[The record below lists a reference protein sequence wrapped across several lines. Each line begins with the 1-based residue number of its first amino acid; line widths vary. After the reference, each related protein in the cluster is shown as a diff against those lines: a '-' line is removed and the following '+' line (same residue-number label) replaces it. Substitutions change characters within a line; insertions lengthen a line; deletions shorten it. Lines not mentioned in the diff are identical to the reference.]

1 MKSRRL
7 SGAAKRTVRDLF
19 GVFPLL
25 ELRNKV
31 RHPLRAFR
39 LLMVERTETR
49 RLIRLLG
56 GPVTGDI
63 VTIIP
68 TYRREQLLRDAVES
82 ALQQRIGSLKHRV
95 LVVDDGGSQVADFA
109 DRRVTTVGLSRNT
122 GAAGVVR
129 NIGLRIS
136 RSPFVALLDDDNR
149 WLPNHLATSIEALQ
163 AGADLAYTGMRRIRS
178 DGTPIDELTVPFD
191 RRALRERAFVD
202 SSTMSLRRGRRTWF
216 SRVPRSRQT
225 TPGEDWE
232 FVYRLSRRG
241 NIVHVPEVTVEYL
254 VHGGSYFTD
263 WD

>member
-1 MKSRRL
+1 
-7 SGAAKRTVRDLF
+7 
-19 GVFPLL
+19 
-25 ELRNKV
+25 
-31 RHPLRAFR
+31 
-39 LLMVERTETR
+39 MVERTESR
-49 RLIRLLG
+49 RLILLLG
-56 GPVTGDI
+56 GLVKGDI

-68 TYRREQLLRDAVES
+68 TYRRARLLRDAVES
-82 ALQQRIGSLKHRV
+82 ALQQRVGSLRHQV
-95 LVVDDGGSQVADFA
+95 LVVDDGGGQVADFA
-109 DRRVTTVGLSRNT
+109 DPRVTTVALSRNT

-149 WLPNHLATSIEALQ
+149 WLPNHLATSIGALQ

-178 DGTPIDELTVPFD
+178 DGTPIDELAVPFD

-202 SSTMSLRRGRRTWF
+202 SSTMSLRRRRWTWF

-225 TPGEDWE
+225 IPGEDWD

-241 NIVHVPEVTVEYL
+241 NVVHVPEITVEYL
-254 VHGGSYFTD
+254 VHSGSYFTE